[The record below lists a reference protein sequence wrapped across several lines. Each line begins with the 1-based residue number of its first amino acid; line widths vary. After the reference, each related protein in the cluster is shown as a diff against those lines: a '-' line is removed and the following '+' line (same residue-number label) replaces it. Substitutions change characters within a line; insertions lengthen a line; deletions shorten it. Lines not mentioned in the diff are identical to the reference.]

1 MGKSIIYQ
9 MLPRLWGAINN
20 QPGKFSDI
28 DNPTLEYLV
37 SLGVSHVWYTGVI
50 RHATTYSCM
59 GCPASSNA
67 IVKGSAGSPYAI
79 VDYYDVNPYLA
90 DKPENRIGEF
100 KCLLKRTH
108 AHDLKAIID
117 FVPNHVSRDYGKVG
131 LVNGNASPFGSDDDS
146 SVSWKAS
153 NDFYYFPGQALRLPG
168 IYSYDESPAKA
179 SGNVFSP
186 NPGVN
191 DWYDTIKL
199 NYCDFRTSTWDKM
212 LDIVKYWCS
221 MGVDGFR
228 CDMVELVPWQFMQWL
243 IQNVKKEYPDVIFIG
258 EVYKK
263 ELYRKYVDEV
273 GFDYLYDKSGL
284 YDSLRALVEGH
295 GTAKSITWNWQSLGD
310 LQPHMLNFLEN
321 HDEQRFASDFFAKDA
336 RRTFAPLGAGLLLNT
351 APYMIYFG
359 EEIGERGMDQEGFS
373 GLDGRTS
380 IFDWWSINSI
390 GRLRKYIHK
399 NIPMQADEMALLD
412 KWRKFLNLAYSEAAF
427 SIGRNFD
434 LCYCN
439 ADSTGFNPDCHYAFL
454 RASGQTAF
462 LVVCNFS
469 DSESRISVRIPP
481 EAVSYLGLGKKTP
494 ETIEVTVPGSDC
506 IVRKI

>member
-1 MGKSIIYQ
+1 
-9 MLPRLWGAINN
+9 
-20 QPGKFSDI
+20 
-28 DNPTLEYLV
+28 
-37 SLGVSHVWYTGVI
+37 
-50 RHATTYSCM
+50 
-59 GCPASSNA
+59 
-67 IVKGSAGSPYAI
+67 
-79 VDYYDVNPYLA
+79 
-90 DKPENRIGEF
+90 
-100 KCLLKRTH
+100 
-108 AHDLKAIID
+108 
-117 FVPNHVSRDYGKVG
+117 
-131 LVNGNASPFGSDDDS
+131 
-146 SVSWKAS
+146 
-153 NDFYYFPGQALRLPG
+153 
-168 IYSYDESPAKA
+168 
-179 SGNVFSP
+179 
-186 NPGVN
+186 
-191 DWYDTIKL
+191 
-199 NYCDFRTSTWDKM
+199 
-212 LDIVKYWCS
+212 
-221 MGVDGFR
+221 
-228 CDMVELVPWQFMQWL
+228 MVELVPWQFMQWL
-243 IQNVKKEYPDVIFIG
+243 IQNVKNEYPDVIFIG

-439 ADSTGFNPDCHYAFL
+439 ADSAGFNPDCHYAFL